1 MLRSRRIW
9 LAVGAVVIA
18 AGGAG
23 GWYAW
28 TEAQDRGGSVEE
40 FCALVQDRS
49 RFQRIVDDFDP
60 SDVVRALDQLRT
72 AHLELETLV
81 GAAPSEVRSDLQ
93 LQADAV
99 EAMIHALE
107 SVDPTDTVAAAE
119 ALNAALAEIDEVPAA
134 TMRLEAWT
142 REHCGSGSSD
152 AAMQPAASEGASP
165 PVR

>member
-1 MLRSRRIW
+1 MLRSRSVW
-9 LAVGAVVIA
+9 LVVVVVALA

-72 AHLELETLV
+72 AQLELETLV
-81 GAAPSEVRSDLQ
+81 DAAPSEVRSDLQ

-99 EAMIHALE
+99 ETMIDALE
-107 SVDPTDTVAAAE
+107 SVDPNDTVAAAE
-119 ALNAALAEIDEVPAA
+119 ALNAARAQLDDVPAA

-142 REHCGSGSSD
+142 REHCGSGPSD
-152 AAMQPAASEGASP
+152 AEM
-165 PVR
+165 

>member
-1 MLRSRRIW
+1 MLRSRSVW
-9 LAVGAVVIA
+9 LVAVVVALA

-40 FCALVQDRS
+40 LCALVQDRS

-72 AHLELETLV
+72 AQLELETLV
-81 GAAPSEVRSDLQ
+81 DAAPSEVRSDLQ

-99 EAMIHALE
+99 ETMIDALE
-107 SVDPTDTVAAAE
+107 SVDPNDTVAAAE
-119 ALNAALAEIDEVPAA
+119 ALNAARAQLDDVPAA

-142 REHCGSGSSD
+142 REHCGSGPSD
-152 AAMQPAASEGASP
+152 AEM
-165 PVR
+165 